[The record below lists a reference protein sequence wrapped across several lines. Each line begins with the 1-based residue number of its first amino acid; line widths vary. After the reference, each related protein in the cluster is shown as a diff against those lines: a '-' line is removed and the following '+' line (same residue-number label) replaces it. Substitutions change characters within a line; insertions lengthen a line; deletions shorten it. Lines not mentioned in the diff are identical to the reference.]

1 MMNRHSRSI
10 AAMLGLGLFAAIAHA
25 QATPAGLW
33 KTIDDESKKEKSL
46 IRITETG
53 GVFTGK
59 LEKLLDPTA
68 KPDAV
73 CDKCSDDRK
82 DKPLVGMTLIKNV
95 KQSEGDKALWDGG
108 EILDPNNGK
117 TYKVRLTPGEGG
129 KTLAVRG
136 YIGAP
141 LLGRTQTWVRVE

>member
-1 MMNRHSRSI
+1 MIHHTRPLV
-10 AAMLGLGLFAAIAHA
+10 AALSLGLFAGIAHA

-33 KTIDDESKKEKSL
+33 KSIDDETKKEKSL
-46 IRITETG
+46 IRITESG

-73 CDKCSDDRK
+73 CDKCSDERK
-82 DKPLVGMTLIKNV
+82 DKPLVGMTLIKGV
-95 KQSEGDKALWDGG
+95 KHSDSDAERWDAG

-117 TYKVRLTPGEGG
+117 TYKVRLTPTDGG

-141 LLGRTQTWVRVE
+141 LLGRTQTWIRVE

>member
-1 MMNRHSRSI
+1 MIRQTRHL
-10 AAMLGLGLFAAIAHA
+10 ALALGLGLFAAIVHA

-46 IRITETG
+46 IRITEAG

-59 LEKLLDPTA
+59 LEKLLDPAA

-73 CDKCSDDRK
+73 CDLCSDDRK
-82 DKPLVGMTLIKNV
+82 DKPIVGMTLVKGV
-95 KQSEGDKALWDGG
+95 KQSDSDKGRWDGG

-117 TYKVRLTPGEGG
+117 TYKVRIKPVDGG
-129 KTLAVRG
+129 QKLEVRG

-141 LLGRTQTWVRVE
+141 LLGRTQTWLRVE

>member
-1 MMNRHSRSI
+1 MIHHTRPLV
-10 AAMLGLGLFAAIAHA
+10 AALSLGLFAAIAHA

-33 KTIDDESKKEKSL
+33 KSIDDETKKEKSL
-46 IRITETG
+46 IRITESG

-73 CDKCSDDRK
+73 CDKCSDERK
-82 DKPLVGMTLIKNV
+82 DKPLVGMTLIKGV
-95 KQSEGDKALWDGG
+95 KHSDSDAERWDAG

-117 TYKVRLTPGEGG
+117 TYKVRLTPTDGG

-141 LLGRTQTWVRVE
+141 LLGRTQTWIRVE

>member
-1 MMNRHSRSI
+1 MIRQTRQFVV
-10 AAMLGLGLFAAIAHA
+10 ALGLGLFAALAHA
-25 QATPAGLW
+25 QATPVGLW
-33 KTIDDESKKEKSL
+33 KTIDDETKKEKSL
-46 IRITETG
+46 IRITEAG

-59 LEKLLDPTA
+59 LEKLLDPA
-68 KPDAV
+68 ARPDPV
-73 CDKCSDDRK
+73 CDLCNDERK
-82 DKPLVGMTLIKNV
+82 DKPLVGMTLIKGV
-95 KQSEGDKALWDGG
+95 KQSDSDKGRWDGG

-117 TYKVRLTPGEGG
+117 TYKVRLTPNDGG

>member
-1 MMNRHSRSI
+1 MIRQTRHL
-10 AAMLGLGLFAAIAHA
+10 ALALGLGLFAAIAHA

-46 IRITETG
+46 IRITEAA

-59 LEKLLDPTA
+59 LEKLLDPSA

-73 CDKCSDDRK
+73 CDLCSDDRK
-82 DKPLVGMTLIKNV
+82 DKPVVGMTLIKGV
-95 KQSEGDKALWDGG
+95 KQSDSDKGRWDGG

-141 LLGRTQTWVRVE
+141 MLGRTQTWVRVE

>member
-1 MMNRHSRSI
+1 MMVRHTRQL
-10 AAMLGLGLFAAIAHA
+10 ALALGLCVFVALAHA

-46 IRITETG
+46 IRITEAG
-53 GVFTGK
+53 GMFTGK
-59 LEKLLDPTA
+59 LEKLLDPSA
-68 KPDAV
+68 KSDAV
-73 CDKCSDDRK
+73 CDLCTDDRK
-82 DKPLVGMTLIKNV
+82 DKPVVGMTLIKNV
-95 KQSEGDKALWDGG
+95 KQSDSDKGRWDGG

-117 TYKVRLTPGEGG
+117 TYKVRLTLGEGG

>member
-1 MMNRHSRSI
+1 MIHQTRSLV
-10 AAMLGLGLFAAIAHA
+10 AALSLGLFAAWAHA

-33 KTIDDESKKEKSL
+33 KTIDDETKKEKSL
-46 IRITETG
+46 IRITESG

-73 CDKCSDDRK
+73 CDKCSDERK
-82 DKPLVGMTLIKNV
+82 DKPLVGMTLIKGV
-95 KQSEGDKALWDGG
+95 KHSDSDAERWDGG

-117 TYKVRLTPGEGG
+117 TYKVRLTPADGG

-141 LLGRTQTWVRVE
+141 LLGRTQTWIRVE

>member
-1 MMNRHSRSI
+1 MKKFLVASLLAGAATI
-10 AAMLGLGLFAAIAHA
+10 ALA

-33 KTIDDESKKEKSL
+33 KTIDDDGKTEKSQV
-46 IRITETG
+46 RITENG

-59 LEKLLDPTA
+59 VEKIADASKADA
-68 KPDAV
+68 KCTD
-73 CDKCSDDRK
+73 CSDERK
-82 DKPLVGMTLIKNV
+82 DKPIVGMTLIKGV
-95 KQSEGDKALWDGG
+95 KQSDSDKGRWDGG

-141 LLGRTQTWVRVE
+141 MLGRTQTWVRVE